1 MMTRE
6 EGRKGTGK
14 ERKEGKVGSDDK
26 KQNKKKRKWNK
37 EKEKWMREKNK

>member
-1 MMTRE
+1 MTRE

-26 KQNKKKRKWNK
+26 KQNKKKENGIRKK
-37 EKEKWMREKNK
+37 KNG